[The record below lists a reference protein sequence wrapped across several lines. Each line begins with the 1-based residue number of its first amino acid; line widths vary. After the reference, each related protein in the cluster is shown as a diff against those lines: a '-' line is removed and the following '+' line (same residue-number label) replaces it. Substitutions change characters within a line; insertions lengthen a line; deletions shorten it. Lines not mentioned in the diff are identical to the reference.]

1 MTTWQRRLI
10 VLASGGLTLGVGGS
24 FQYLNFG
31 SILVAFLT
39 SLFSLLATLLFGGT
53 LTTTTAA

>member
-1 MTTWQRRLI
+1 MRTWQKRLM
-10 VLASGGLTLGVGGS
+10 VLASGGLTLGVAGS

-39 SLFSLLATLLFGGT
+39 SLFSLLAQLIFGGT
-53 LTTTTAA
+53 IPTTTTA